1 MAAVLA
7 AGPKAVLSHRSAAAL
22 WQIRP
27 SDRAHIDLTTP
38 RRLQPRPGLHP
49 HRAVLA
55 NDEITTKDNIP
66 TTTPARTLLDLAA
79 VLPSHALERA
89 LHQAEIRHRGDQLSL
104 DELLER
110 HAGARGIKA
119 LRHILATQRLGAT
132 ITRSKLEDDFI
143 AFLAETDLP
152 RPNVNTIIEGEEVDF
167 AWSESRLIVELDGY
181 DTHSNR
187 QAFEDDRARDRM
199 LQAAGWRV
207 VRITWRQLHEGRR
220 TLERELRALLTRRTH
235 HHA

>member
-38 RRLQPRPGLHP
+38 RRFQPRPGLHP

-79 VLPSHALERA
+79 VLPPHALERA

-110 HAGARGIKA
+110 HAGARGVKA

-132 ITRSKLEDDFI
+132 ITRSKL
-143 AFLAETDLP
+143 
-152 RPNVNTIIEGEEVDF
+152 
-167 AWSESRLIVELDGY
+167 
-181 DTHSNR
+181 
-187 QAFEDDRARDRM
+187 EDDRARDRM